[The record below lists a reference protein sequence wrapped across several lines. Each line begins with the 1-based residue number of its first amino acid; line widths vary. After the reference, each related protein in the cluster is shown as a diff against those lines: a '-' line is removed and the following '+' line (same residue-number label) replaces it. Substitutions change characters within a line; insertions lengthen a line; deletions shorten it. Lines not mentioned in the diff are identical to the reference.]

1 MIILTFL
8 IKKRFV
14 VVFIRFLRLVIT
26 IYISTILLVLFIVD
40 LYLTVFP
47 KNTGSFVNVFNK

>member
-26 IYISTILLVLFIVD
+26 IYISIILLILFIVD
-40 LYLTVFP
+40 LYLTVLP